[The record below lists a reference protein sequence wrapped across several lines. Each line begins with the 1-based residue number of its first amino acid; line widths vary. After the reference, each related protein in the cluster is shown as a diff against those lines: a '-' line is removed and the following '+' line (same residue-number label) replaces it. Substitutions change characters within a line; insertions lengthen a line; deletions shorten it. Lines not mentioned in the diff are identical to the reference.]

1 MRYNHDNF
9 DLDTF
14 IMSGT
19 CVGLVFDISNQST
32 KDLVEGNVTSNVSC
46 DPDVIEDRR
55 HDSRNVMQQVSNLR
69 IEYIVVMK
77 LN

>member
-1 MRYNHDNF
+1 MRDNHDNV

-55 HDSRNVMQQVSNLR
+55 HDSHDMLQVSNLR
-69 IEYIVVMK
+69 IEYIVLMK

>member
-1 MRYNHDNF
+1 MRDNHDDF

-14 IMSGT
+14 IMSGA

-32 KDLVEGNVTSNVSC
+32 KDLVEGNVTFNVSC

-55 HDSRNVMQQVSNLR
+55 HDSHGIMQVSNLR
-69 IEYIVVMK
+69 IQYIVLMK